1 MIKSEDEVFVQMR
14 RGMNVLFLGQGYL
27 AIETG
32 TDPFLSQI
40 TQKYGAG
47 PHPDY
52 DAVFVG
58 TAGQNVEQSLAWM
71 DERCRRIPLPH
82 WLNVVADFPWNAV
95 FTSAIDS
102 VWPQAFVNDWRTVQ
116 PIFLERHIP
125 NDPRNVFQLNC
136 TFLFGSVSRT
146 DPGERPPKSKFD
158 WYSRKQSAVSLA
170 RRIREVVTP
179 MGGLFIEGYRGAKD
193 WLKPEDLYAPLSVLL
208 PGQVQLFSASASLV
222 EDEFDLIGR
231 RSRSAAS
238 RVVTGGPL

>member
-52 DAVFVG
+52 DAVFAG

-102 VWPQAFVNDWRTVQ
+102 VWPQAFVNDWRSPQ
-116 PIFLERHIP
+116 PIFLLLGHKILTAMKI
-125 NDPRNVFQLNC
+125 VL
-136 TFLFGSVSRT
+136 
-146 DPGERPPKSKFD
+146 K
-158 WYSRKQSAVSLA
+158 
-170 RRIREVVTP
+170 
-179 MGGLFIEGYRGAKD
+179 GLFCESR
-193 WLKPEDLYAPLSVLL
+193 WPLS
-208 PGQVQLFSASASLV
+208 
-222 EDEFDLIGR
+222 GR
-231 RSRSAAS
+231 RSR
-238 RVVTGGPL
+238 L